1 MPSPSSIIERLPSGK
16 YRVRLYEGRR
26 YIGSR
31 TSATLEVAE
40 EWARQEVAELDR
52 IGAGL
57 MRAHRV
63 AETVG
68 ELLDEYVSAHV
79 VTMASAESTTNLV
92 KSLRAGF
99 GALSYSALTPVAV
112 ADWIARRSRETVRA
126 TGKRISPDTVRRELG
141 VLGGFLRWCYRSKR
155 LPPHAQHPIR
165 DVEKPKPARARKRR
179 LEGDEEQRLI
189 EAMQDHAGDVKGTK
203 RSGKYRVGA
212 RNPWIL
218 PLFQFVIETAMRREE
233 AITLTWANVNL
244 NPKERTAFLP
254 KTKNG
259 DERTVMLTH
268 RAVAI
273 LNSLPSSSG
282 SDEDADDDRVFRTTI
297 SAITGAWKR
306 ARARAGAKGLRFH
319 DLRREAVSRL
329 AKKIPNPYVLMGQ
342 TGHRDPRSLA
352 VYLKTRP
359 KEILAMLDKD
369 EDEDET
375 TTKLG

>member
-1 MPSPSSIIERLPSGK
+1 MPSPTSIIERLPSGK

-40 EWARQEVAELDR
+40 EWARLKVAEIDR

-57 MRAHRV
+57 VRAHHV
-63 AETVG
+63 ADTIG
-68 ELLDEYVSAHV
+68 ELLDEYVTAHV

-99 GALSYSALTPVAV
+99 GALNYSALTPDAV
-112 ADWIARRSRETVRA
+112 AGWIARRSRDTARN

-155 LPPHAQHPIR
+155 LPPHARHPIR
-165 DVEKPKPARARKRR
+165 DVDKPKPSRARKRR
-179 LEGDEEQRLI
+179 LEGDEEQRLT
-189 EAMQDHAGDVKGTK
+189 EAMQDHAGDVKGAK
-203 RSGKYRVGA
+203 RSGKYRIGS
-212 RNPWIL
+212 RNPWML
-218 PLFQFVIETAMRREE
+218 PLFEFAIETAMRKEE
-233 AITLTWANVNL
+233 AVTLTWTNVNL
-244 NPKERTAFLP
+244 EKRTAFLP

-259 DERTVMLTH
+259 DERTVPLTR

-273 LNSLPSSSG
+273 LNGLPRPSSS
-282 SDEDADDDRVFRTTI
+282 DDDADDDRVFRTTV
-297 SAITGAWKR
+297 SAVKGAWKR
-306 ARARAGAKGLRFH
+306 ARKSAGAEGLRFH
-319 DLRREAVSRL
+319 DLRREAASRL
-329 AKKIPNPYVLMGQ
+329 SKKIPNAYVLMAV

-352 VYLKTRP
+352 VYYKTRP
-359 KEILAMLDKD
+359 EEIVEMLDKG
-369 EDEDET
+369 EEET

>member
-1 MPSPSSIIERLPSGK
+1 MPSPTSIIDRLPSGK

-31 TSATLEVAE
+31 TSATREVAE
-40 EWARQEVAELDR
+40 EWARQKVAEIDR
-52 IGAGL
+52 VGAGL
-57 MRAHRV
+57 MRAHHV
-63 AETVG
+63 ATTIG

-99 GALSYSALTPVAV
+99 GALSYSALTPDAV
-112 ADWIARRSRETVRA
+112 SAWIARRSRETSRN
-126 TGKRISPDTVRRELG
+126 TGERISPDTVLRELG

-155 LPPHAQHPIR
+155 LPPHAQHPTR
-165 DVEKPKPARARKRR
+165 DVEKPKPSRARKRR

-189 EAMQDHAGDVKGTK
+189 EAMQDRAGDVKGAK
-203 RSGKYRVGA
+203 RSGKYRVGS
-212 RNPWIL
+212 RNPWMR
-218 PLFQFVIETAMRREE
+218 PLFEFSIETAMRREE
-233 AITLTWANVNL
+233 AVTLIWANVNL
-244 NPKERTAFLP
+244 KERTAFLP

-273 LNSLPSSSG
+273 LSSLPRLAG
-282 SDEDADDDRVFRTTI
+282 SDDGADDDRVFRTTV
-297 SAITGAWKR
+297 SAVKGAWKR
-306 ARARAGAKGLRFH
+306 ARKRAGAKGLRFH

-359 KEILAMLDKD
+359 KEILEMLDKD
-369 EDEDET
+369 EDKT
-375 TTKLG
+375 TAKPG